1 MSSLD
6 SWLQPLRAYPRGLVL
21 AAFVLAAAGILWV
34 IAKVLKWSVYS
45 VALVTFAGVTGVFAL
60 WLWA

>member
-1 MSSLD
+1 MVEQFRKAVRRL
-6 SWLQPLRAYPRGLVL
+6 L
-21 AAFVLAAAGILWV
+21 ANALYYSGILWV